1 MTITHK
7 HSRRLTTRR
16 EEVRRQNPVS
26 GTNETQSP
34 STHRR
39 PEKTQT
45 KEGDRPPDQTRPPDP
60 QRRPTDPPESALTS
74 NCRSMSELEVDG
86 AAEFGA
92 PRRLRR
98 RPRRQP
104 AVSAAARACSL
115 LEGRPRAPCWA
126 PVAASAAA
134 TAQLNI
140 HERHSDIGENTFSFL
155 CRLAERTLI
164 ILVPT
169 LRGCGST
176 HTRTPQHP
184 LHPKHPAG
192 AAVVGDSLVVVGV
205 PLTRMRPCFAL
216 ARNKNPF
223 AEMNK
228 NKLPWSKIE
237 GKGMEDLLAHC
248 LAHSN
253 LPPQVWSRA

>member
-16 EEVRRQNPVS
+16 EEVRRHNPVS

-45 KEGDRPPDQTRPPDP
+45 KEGDRSPDQTRPPDP

-176 HTRTPQHP
+176 HTRTPQNP

-205 PLTRMRPCFAL
+205 PLTRMRPWTA
-216 ARNKNPF
+216 P
-223 AEMNK
+223 
-228 NKLPWSKIE
+228 
-237 GKGMEDLLAHC
+237 GMA
-248 LAHSN
+248 
-253 LPPQVWSRA
+253 